1 MRRPAIWISSLGLV
15 LGFYLF
21 FLYIFSP
28 ARHELSR
35 QPKIWISL
43 SVCLGN
49 ATRLYHKVKDVG
61 DHDSALLDGDG
72 RGDFGDSGCL
82 CTTCG
87 LPPLSVHRGKN

>member
-1 MRRPAIWISSLGLV
+1 MMLV
-15 LGFYLF
+15 
-21 FLYIFSP
+21 IT
-28 ARHELSR
+28 
-35 QPKIWISL
+35 KD
-43 SVCLGN
+43 GN
-49 ATRLYHKVKDVG
+49 